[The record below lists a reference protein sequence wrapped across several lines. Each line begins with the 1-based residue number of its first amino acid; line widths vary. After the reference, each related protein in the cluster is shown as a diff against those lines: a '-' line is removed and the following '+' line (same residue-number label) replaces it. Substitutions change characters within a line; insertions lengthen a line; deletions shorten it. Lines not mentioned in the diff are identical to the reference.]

1 MEFPIEI
8 VKVVKKGDYDY
19 ALVKDHPN
27 ATSNGYVLYH
37 RVVMEN
43 YLGRLLYSDEV
54 VHHKDGNKHN
64 NTIDNLEVLSNKEHS
79 TLHAKRGRT
88 YVELVCK
95 NCGKVFYR
103 EKRQIKKGRDAFCSR
118 RCNGDYQRKHNW
130 KPICE

>member
-1 MEFPIEI
+1 MDFPIEI
-8 VKVVKKGDYDY
+8 IKVVKKGDYDY

-79 TLHAKRGRT
+79 ALHAKRGRA

-118 RCNGDYQRKHNW
+118 HCNGDYQRKHNW